1 MTRQQYIWII
11 SFLTPF
17 ILGLILILCY
27 CFFKDGYTLKSL
39 ALSDWLNYF
48 VASGTIGAFLS
59 LIVDKLSNEK
69 SENHKKWQS
78 EIPVITLTSPCD
90 PTSNYCDINIVD
102 PINENEERGSQYFS
116 VINIGKTNA
125 YNITIEFCSDKNFT
139 NTKVFHRHYIPY
151 LIPLAKTE
159 YQNQFQDYIYSKF
172 SVDPETKE
180 ISNKNF
186 EICGCL
192 NDCLISSTN
201 TNEKYFFVKISY
213 YSSLS
218 KGNRHLIATH
228 LRVNLICE
236 KLIIPEVSGNKNVV
250 KIKGITILG
259 YQYN

>member
-1 MTRQQYIWII
+1 MLKQKYIWII

-17 ILGLILILCY
+17 ILGFLLILTY
-27 CFFKDGYTLKSL
+27 CLFRDNYTLKSV

-48 VASGTIGAFLS
+48 VASGTAGAFLS
-59 LIVDKLSNEK
+59 LIIDKISNER

-78 EIPVITLTSPCD
+78 EIPVVTLTSPCD

-102 PINENEERGSQYFS
+102 SISDYEERGSQYFS

-125 YNITIEFCSDKNFT
+125 YDLTIEFCSDIDFK
-139 NTKVFHRHYIPY
+139 TKVFHRHYIPY
-151 LIPLAKTE
+151 LVPLAKTE
-159 YQNQFQDYIYSKF
+159 YQNQFQDYIYSKY
-172 SVDPETKE
+172 SVDPQTKE

-192 NDCLISSTN
+192 NDCLISTTN

-218 KGNRHLIATH
+218 KENRHLITTI

-236 KLIIPEVSGNKNVV
+236 KMILPEVSVNDNIV
-250 KIKGITILG
+250 KIKGITILD
-259 YQYN
+259 YKYL